1 MALHPNG
8 RHTQLFTVR
17 LWVEE
22 IESNHSEWRG
32 KVQRIPGGEMLYF
45 RDWETMKTFLLS
57 NLVAGTEEEVRKEPK
72 L

>member
-8 RHTQLFTVR
+8 RHSQLFTVR

-22 IESNHSEWRG
+22 GESHGSEWRG

-45 RDWETMKTFLLS
+45 RDWEAMKAFLLAS
-57 NLVAGTEEEVRKEPK
+57 LEDDPEEIRREEAK
-72 L
+72 